1 MIAWLGPRGQ
11 GDTSGRVQR
20 TLYIRCRR
28 GEPEA
33 LAALLYSL
41 VDRLYTAASYVLPD
55 ETSAITT
62 VAETWHDLMES
73 LRGAWGTQNPSVR
86 AMQLLGHR
94 LRTLAPDDQV
104 DRALRRARDEDDGG
118 LLAFPDGDLQVL
130 LDAVPLQ
137 ARHIAE
143 SAGQRRLRFRQA
155 LAFAVLFFA
164 FVVGHNIWRQSSARQ
179 SAETL
184 KLQALQT
191 EVQRDELMTAVRDCV
206 DELPDPEGADRYE
219 ARVLRQVGLVLE
231 ELANSQAAPGA
242 QTLALLSRRV
252 RQDQL
257 AEDLAELVSQ
267 REGMARKELSRALL
281 VLEEVAN
288 L

>member
-1 MIAWLGPRGQ
+1 MPWSGLRGER
-11 GDTSGRVQR
+11 DTTERVQR
-20 TLYIRCRR
+20 ALYIRCRR
-28 GEPEA
+28 GESEA

-73 LRGAWGTQNPSVR
+73 LRGAWGTRNLLVR
-86 AMQLLGHR
+86 AMHLLGQR
-94 LRTLAPDDQV
+94 LKTMAPDDQV
-104 DRALRRARDEDDGG
+104 DRALRRARTEDDGG
-118 LLAFPDGDLQVL
+118 LLSFPDGDLQVL

-137 ARHIAE
+137 ALHIAE
-143 SAGQRRLRFRQA
+143 SAGRRRMRFRQA
-155 LAFAVLFFA
+155 VAFAVLFVA
-164 FVVGHNIWRQSSARQ
+164 FVVGHNIWRQGTARR

-184 KLQALQT
+184 KLTALQA
-191 EVQRDELMTAVRDCV
+191 EVQRDQLITAVRDCV

-219 ARVLRQVGLVLE
+219 ARVLQQLGLVLE
-231 ELANSQAAPGA
+231 ELANTQAAQGA

-252 RQDQL
+252 RQERL
-257 AEDLAELVSQ
+257 TEDLTEVMSQ